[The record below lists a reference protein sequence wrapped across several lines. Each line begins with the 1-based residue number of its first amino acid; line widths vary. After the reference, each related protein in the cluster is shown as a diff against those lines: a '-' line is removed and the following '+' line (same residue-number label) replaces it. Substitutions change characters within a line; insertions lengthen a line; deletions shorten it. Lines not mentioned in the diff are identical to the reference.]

1 MALLLKQST
10 AIDIALGPF
19 LDETDGKTA
28 ETALT
33 LSQSDIRLKKN
44 GGAWAQKNDSS
55 SATHEENG
63 WYEVSL
69 NTTDTNTLGILTV
82 ACHESGAL
90 PVWKEYLVVPANVY
104 DSIVSGS
111 DYLQVDSYQIAGS
124 TTAASNQSTAALTM
138 QTGTVDTAGASAT
151 TTMFETS
158 SITEATADH
167 YIGKRVYFT
176 SGVLQYQGSK
186 ITDYALNS
194 GRGRFTVETLTDAP
208 SNADAFIIV

>member
-1 MALLLKQST
+1 MKLLKQST
-10 AIDIALGPF
+10 AVTIKLGPF
-19 LDETDGKTA
+19 LDATDGVTA

-33 LSQSDIRLKKN
+33 ISQSDVLLSKN
-44 GGAWAQKNDSS
+44 FGAFAQKNDTS
-55 SATHEENG
+55 SATHDSGG
-63 WYEVSL
+63 WYGVPL
-69 NTTDTNTLGILTV
+69 NTTDTGTLGPLQIHV
-82 ACHESGAL
+82 NESGAL
-90 PVWKEYLVVPANVY
+90 PVWDQYMVVAANVY
-104 DSIVSGS
+104 DSIVAGS

>member
-1 MALLLKQST
+1 MKILKQST
-10 AIDIALGPF
+10 AVTVKLGPF
-19 LDETDGKTA
+19 LDASDGVTA
-28 ETALT
+28 ETSLT
-33 LSQSDIRLKKN
+33 ISQSDVLLSKN
-44 GGAWAQKNDSS
+44 FGAFAQKGDTS
-55 SATHEENG
+55 SATHDAGG
-63 WYEVSL
+63 WYGVPLS
-69 NTTDTNTLGILTV
+69 TTDTGTLGPLQIHV
-82 ACHESGAL
+82 NESGAL
-90 PVWKEYLVVPANVY
+90 PVWDQYMVVAANVY
-104 DSIVSGS
+104 DSIVAGS

>member
-1 MALLLKQST
+1 MKLLKQST
-10 AIDIALGPF
+10 AVTVKLGPF
-19 LDETDGKTA
+19 LDASDGVTA

-33 LSQSDIRLKKN
+33 ISQSDVILSKN
-44 GGAWAQKNDSS
+44 FGAFAQKGDTS
-55 SATHEENG
+55 SATHDSGG
-63 WYEVSL
+63 WYGVPL
-69 NTTDTNTLGILTV
+69 NTTDTGTLGPLQIHV
-82 ACHESGAL
+82 NESGAL
-90 PVWKEYLVVPANVY
+90 PVWDQYMVVAANVY
-104 DSIVSGS
+104 DSIVAGS

>member
-1 MALLLKQST
+1 MKLLKQST
-10 AIDIALGPF
+10 AVTIKLGPF
-19 LDETDGKTA
+19 LDATDGVTA

-33 LSQSDIRLKKN
+33 ISQSDVLLSKN
-44 GGAWAQKNDSS
+44 FGAFAQKNDTS
-55 SATHEENG
+55 SATHDSGG
-63 WYEVSL
+63 WYGVPL
-69 NTTDTNTLGILTV
+69 NTTDTGTLGPLQIHV
-82 ACHESGAL
+82 NESGAL
-90 PVWKEYLVVPANVY
+90 PVWDQYMVVAANVY

>member
-1 MALLLKQST
+1 
-10 AIDIALGPF
+10 
-19 LDETDGKTA
+19 
-28 ETALT
+28 
-33 LSQSDIRLKKN
+33 
-44 GGAWAQKNDSS
+44 
-55 SATHEENG
+55 
-63 WYEVSL
+63 
-69 NTTDTNTLGILTV
+69 
-82 ACHESGAL
+82 
-90 PVWKEYLVVPANVY
+90 
-104 DSIVSGS
+104 
-111 DYLQVDSYQIAGS
+111 
-124 TTAASNQSTAALTM
+124 
-138 QTGTVDTAGASAT
+138 VDTGGASAT